1 MVNFR
6 SFYNLII
13 KIYLKFNSKN
23 EMEKRIK

>member
-1 MVNFR
+1 MVKFR
-6 SFYNLII
+6 AFWTLIS

>member
-1 MVNFR
+1 MVKFR
-6 SFYNLII
+6 AFQNLIS